1 MNIKKEDIESLR
13 GLHVARL
20 TFAPHVSLKAHR
32 VPDHMV
38 VVCTRGSGRW
48 TMNGEVHSLVAGVA
62 LSVPANVEHAVEAD
76 DDLQVVVTH
85 ASIATDHHIGSGV
98 RATA

>member
-20 TFAPHVSLKAHR
+20 TFAPHVSLK
-32 VPDHMV
+32 
-38 VVCTRGSGRW
+38 
-48 TMNGEVHSLVAGVA
+48 
-62 LSVPANVEHAVEAD
+62 EHAVEAD